1 MTAAVIVAVVAS
13 IGAVVCAV
21 GWWQAGRMPAVHRRL
36 RRQVI
41 VTLKSGTTFAG
52 VLYEADRSGLVLRN
66 TEAISQSG
74 NRTSVDGEVLVLTGD
89 VDFVQLT

>member
-1 MTAAVIVAVVAS
+1 MTAAIAVAVVAV
-13 IGAVVCAV
+13 IAAVVCAV
-21 GWWQAGRMPAVHRRL
+21 GWWQADRLPAVNRRL

-52 VLYEADRSGLVLRN
+52 VLYETDRSGLVLRN

-89 VDFVQLT
+89 VDFVQLI